1 MTGLR
6 YDVVV
11 IGGGLSACEAA
22 HAAAQMGCET
32 LLLAA
37 DLGRLADLSLNARM
51 GGPVRGILVRE
62 VEALGGLS
70 GRAADAALLQIRLVN
85 EARGPAHRALR
96 AALDPDADAAPWV
109 VAVRGAP
116 PIRAQAV
123 VLALGTAVH
132 QHICVGRDGVWQRF
146 L

>member
-1 MTGLR
+1 MSDLR

-22 HAAAQMGCET
+22 HAAARMGCET

-62 VEALGGLS
+62 VDALGGLS
-70 GRAADAALLQIRLVN
+70 GRAADAALLHIRLVN

-96 AALDPDADAAPWV
+96 AALDPAAFTAAIRHALAGEIHLTLQQGV
-109 VAVRGAP
+109 VKAMRELP
-116 PIRAQAV
+116 R
-123 VLALGTAVH
+123 LH
-132 QHICVGRDGVWQRF
+132 
-146 L
+146 